1 MKNEKDLIDF
11 FKNNLSRNLS
21 IYSTFNE
28 LKNEFIL
35 VELFKLSCKYRYDAI
50 SKLKVTDLEMMNKFS
65 IYEEFKPTNID
76 KNFEELETLY
86 YTINNEI
93 VAKENYKNIIWQT
106 IEQSGKIDNT
116 DLNVKKFKISHTRN
130 DKNSID
136 NIKYIHFKEKKFT
149 HPICYYF
156 TTIDVKLNIKSS
168 LYDNEKF
175 FFFHEFKKQVKS
187 INNVKKIKVKKFA
200 VKDMDNMK
208 IIDTFNDNDIYLNI
222 DLNKDLD
229 YLMKYIE
236 QAKYELR
243 RSSKCKEINN
253 ELFYLTQKYNIEYN
267 NNLLGN
273 LLFIFDCRLLK
284 IKNTII
290 VKKLKEF
297 KYPIKP
303 ATVKKYEKII
313 NELIIKKNF
322 TNMIYI

>member
-1 MKNEKDLIDF
+1 MKNEKDLIGF

-21 IYSTFNE
+21 IYSTFDE
-28 LKNEFIL
+28 FKNEFIL

-50 SKLKVTDLEMMNKFS
+50 SKLKVTDLEMMNNFS

-76 KNFEELETLY
+76 KNFQELETLY

-93 VAKENYKNIIWQT
+93 VAKEDYRNIIWQT

-130 DKNSID
+130 DKNSMN
-136 NIKYIHFKEKKFT
+136 NIRYIHFKEKKFT
-149 HPICYYF
+149 HPIRYYF
-156 TTIDVKLNIKSS
+156 ITIDVKLNIKKS

-175 FFFHEFKKQVKS
+175 FFFHEFKKQVKR

-200 VKDMDNMK
+200 VKDMDNIK
-208 IIDTFNDNDIYLNI
+208 IIDTVDDNDIYLNI

-229 YLMKYIE
+229 YLMKYIK
-236 QAKYELR
+236 QAKYELTQL
-243 RSSKCKEINN
+243 SKYKEINN
-253 ELFYLTQKYNIEYN
+253 ELFYLTKKYKIDYS

-284 IKNTII
+284 IKYVNII
-290 VKKLKEF
+290 EELRKF
-297 KYPIKP
+297 NYSIKID
-303 ATVKKYEKII
+303 TVKKYEKII

-322 TNMIYI
+322 TNMNLI